1 MKKEE
6 KLNNKENFTKLTH
19 KRGISL
25 IVLIVTIIVI
35 IILAAVILTISKNN
49 PVESAREATF
59 KEDVRSFQD
68 ELALTIAKEYTNKQ
82 GQRDTKINATES
94 EVTNYIPSFKKEY
107 EGKFEIVEDEL
118 IGTKKLTDKEKK
130 WLNDISVNVGDTISI
145 DNAISLEELLAN
157 KEDYIGDFVNY
168 DAGVWTK
175 EEISSIKTGS
185 KGSEVTANNSTTIP
199 STVFQFGG
207 FTAGSSRNGNATPY
221 DNTYNYIKDKET
233 GEAVTGWRIFDIT
246 EEGITLISAGCPED
260 YYNASGTNYPY
271 YSEYILT
278 ENINSKATSLNIPD
292 SYTKRDWSVYVNNKA
307 NSATVLTKNTLE
319 NWYSKYM
326 GVANAKVNDFE
337 TFRKIYGT
345 NKESLID
352 NYSFYWLACASISY
366 YMSYVHPDC
375 SGVYSNN
382 DFGCGVRVLVSLKSN
397 IQLTETKNTKTVT
410 SRGADYT
417 YNIWGLK

>member
-1 MKKEE
+1 MK
-6 KLNNKENFTKLTH
+6 TK
-19 KRGISL
+19 KKQGISL

-35 IILAAVILTISKNN
+35 IILAAAVILTISKNN
-49 PVESAREATF
+49 PVESAKEGTF

-68 ELALTIAKEYTNKQ
+68 DLALTISKDYTDKQ
-82 GQRDTKINATES
+82 GQRDEKFNATTFE
-94 EVTNYIPSFKKEY
+94 EMKEYIPSYTSKY
-107 EGKFEIVEDEL
+107 DGKFEIVEDEL

-260 YYNASGTNYPY
+260 YYHPDGTNGTNYGY

-278 ENINSKATSLNIPD
+278 GNINSNATSLNIPD

>member
-1 MKKEE
+1 MTKQVKED
-6 KLNNKENFTKLTH
+6 FTKLTH
-19 KRGISL
+19 KKGISL

-35 IILAAVILTISKNN
+35 IILAAVVILTIGKNN
-49 PVESAREATF
+49 PVESAKEGTF

-68 ELALTIAKEYTNKQ
+68 DLALTISKDYTDKQ
-82 GQRDTKINATES
+82 GQRDEKFNATTFDKMKE
-94 EVTNYIPSFKKEY
+94 YIPSYTSKY
-107 EGKFEIVEDEL
+107 DGKFKIVEDEL
-118 IGTKKLTDKEKK
+118 IGTENLTDKEKK
-130 WLNDISVNVGDTISI
+130 WLNDISVNVGDAISI
-145 DNAISLEELLAN
+145 DNAKSLEELLAN

-168 DAGVWTK
+168 DAGVWTE
-175 EEISSIKTGS
+175 EEINSIKTGV

-199 STVFQFGG
+199 RTAFQFGG
-207 FTAGSSRNGNATPY
+207 FTAGSSRNVNATPFR
-221 DNTYNYIKDKET
+221 DTYNYIKDKET

-278 ENINSKATSLNIPD
+278 GNINSKATSLNIPD

-307 NSATVLTKNTLE
+307 NSATVLTENTLE

-326 GVANAKVNDFE
+326 GVANANVNDDA

-382 DFGCGVRVLVSLKSN
+382 NFGCGVRVLVSLKSN

>member
-1 MKKEE
+1 MNKQVKED
-6 KLNNKENFTKLTH
+6 FTKLTQ

-35 IILAAVILTISKNN
+35 IILAAAVILTISKNN
-49 PVESAREATF
+49 PVESAKEGTF

-68 ELALTIAKEYTNKQ
+68 DLALTISKDYTDKQ
-82 GQRDTKINATES
+82 GQRDEKFNATTFDEMK
-94 EVTNYIPSFKKEY
+94 EYIPSYTSKY
-107 EGKFEIVEDEL
+107 DGKFKIVEDEL

-130 WLNDISVNVGDTISI
+130 WLNDISVNV
-145 DNAISLEELLAN
+145 DNSKSLEELLAN

-168 DAGVWTK
+168 DAGVWTE
-175 EEISSIKTGS
+175 EEINSIKTGV
-185 KGSEVTANNSTTIP
+185 KGREVTANNSTAEP
-199 STVFQFGG
+199 STAFQFGG
-207 FTAGSSRNGNATPY
+207 FTAGSSRNGNATPHK
-221 DNTYNYIKDKET
+221 DTYNYIKDKET
-233 GEAVTGWRIFDIT
+233 EEAVTGWRIFDIT

-260 YYNASGTNYPY
+260 YYNAYGTNNGY

-278 ENINSKATSLNIPD
+278 GNINSKATSLNIPD
-292 SYTKRDWSVYVNNKA
+292 SYTKRDWSEYVNNKA
-307 NSATVLTKNTLE
+307 NSATVLTKNTLD

-326 GVANAKVNDFE
+326 GVANASVYDDA

-352 NYSFYWLACASISY
+352 NYSFYILASADYHSKSVLHVFPGGRYVCDSASY
-366 YMSYVHPDC
+366 A
-375 SGVYSNN
+375 
-382 DFGCGVRVLVSLKSN
+382 FGVRVLVSLKSN

-410 SRGADYT
+410 SRDVDYT

>member
-1 MKKEE
+1 MKTKE
-6 KLNNKENFTKLTH
+6 KQ
-19 KRGISL
+19 GISL

-35 IILAAVILTISKNN
+35 IILAAAVILTIGKNN
-49 PVESAREATF
+49 PVESAKEGTF

-68 ELALTIAKEYTNKQ
+68 DLALTISKDYTDKQ
-82 GQRDTKINATES
+82 GQRDEKFNATTFDKMKE
-94 EVTNYIPSFKKEY
+94 YIPSYTSKY
-107 EGKFEIVEDEL
+107 DGKFKIVEDEL
-118 IGTKKLTDKEKK
+118 IGTENLTDKEKK
-130 WLNDISVNVGDTISI
+130 WLNDISVNVGDAISI
-145 DNAISLEELLAN
+145 GNAKSLEELLAN

-168 DAGVWTK
+168 DAGVWTE
-175 EEISSIKTGS
+175 EEINSIKTGV

-199 STVFQFGG
+199 RTAFQFGG

-221 DNTYNYIKDKET
+221 DDRYNYVKDKET

-307 NSATVLTKNTLE
+307 NSATVLTKNTLD

-326 GVANAKVNDFE
+326 GVANASVYDDA

-352 NYSFYWLACASISY
+352 NYSYYWLASANSSDCVYNVNPTSY
-366 YMSYVHPDC
+366 RRVF
-375 SGVYSNN
+375 SNYG
-382 DFGCGVRVLVSLKSN
+382 DLGFGVRVLVSLKSN

-410 SRGADYT
+410 SRNVDYT